1 MILPPHPMKTIFQT
15 VTGAISFSYLLF
27 SSSSTLAETAQTT
40 TIAPEPRAQT
50 TLQAQQSPS
59 NLGDRVNSVS
69 QLRDVQPTDWAFQ
82 ALQSLVERYGV
93 IAGYPNGTY
102 RGNRAMTRYEFAAG
116 LNAALDRINELISA
130 STENIVSREDLAT
143 LQRLQEEFAAEL
155 ATLRGRV
162 DVLEAQTAV
171 LEANQFSTTTK
182 LTGQIIIAANAGG
195 FDGDRIT
202 RTVSIPPNP
211 AQPQGGQAQEIIA
224 NDDPNATLLF
234 RASLDFNTS
243 FTGSDQLLVRID
255 TGSGIDRTNDRGITF
270 ARGIDDTAG
279 FLEPTFGSVLDFSV
293 EPPTT
298 GNIEIGRIVYSFQ
311 PFEDLRVSIGPDIR
325 TTDYIDFN
333 SYAYLSFRDFSTQAF
348 TNNYILFPLSG
359 PTAGAAINWKPGNG
373 PFSVRALYAAAG
385 AFDPSELGQNNVQNV
400 LKAEALFVPLLYPV
414 TPDRLGSDL
423 GLFGDTYQSM
433 VELEYAPSRQF
444 ALRLQY
450 SGGEILDNRYDVFGA
465 NFELA
470 LSPKFAIFGRYG
482 YGSYDNTAFG
492 DINPNYWMAGI
503 AFPDLFTRGALAG
516 FAAGQPFIASEIGN
530 STQTNYE
537 AFYNFPISRNIQVT
551 PLVQV
556 ITNASNQ
563 EDNDTII
570 TGTLRTVFSF

>member
-1 MILPPHPMKTIFQT
+1 MKKFFQT
-15 VTGAISFSYLLF
+15 VTGAISCSYLLF
-27 SSSSTLAETAQTT
+27 SNNSVLAETTLITSETVAQN
-40 TIAPEPRAQT
+40 
-50 TLQAQQSPS
+50 TLQAQQSPG
-59 NLGDRVNSVS
+59 LGDRVNSVS
-69 QLRDVQPTDWAFQ
+69 QLKDVQPTDWAFQ

-116 LNAALDRINELISA
+116 LNAALDRINELVSA
-130 STENIVSREDLAT
+130 STENIVSRQDLAI
-143 LQRLQEEFAAEL
+143 LQRLQEEFATEL

-162 DVLEAQTAV
+162 DALEAQTAV

-182 LTGQIIIAANAGG
+182 LTGQIILAANAGG
-195 FDGDRIT
+195 FSGDRIT
-202 RTVSIPPNP
+202 RTVSVPPNP
-211 AQPQGGQAQEIIA
+211 AQPQGGQAQEVIA
-224 NDDPNATLLF
+224 INDPNATVLF

-243 FTGSDQLLVRID
+243 FTGSDLLLVRMD

-279 FLEPTFGSVLDFSV
+279 FLEPSFGSVLDFSV
-293 EPPTT
+293 EPPTS
-298 GNIEIGRIVYSFQ
+298 GSIEIGRLVYSFQ
-311 PFEDLRVSIGPDIR
+311 PLENLRVSIGPDIR

-373 PFSVRALYAAAG
+373 PLSVRALYAAAG
-385 AFDPSELGQNNVQNV
+385 AFDPGELGQNNAQNA
-400 LKAEALFVPLLYPV
+400 LKAGAQFVPLLYPL
-414 TPDRLGSDL
+414 TPDRFGSDL

-433 VELEYAPSRQF
+433 VEVEYAPSRKF

-470 LSPKFAIFGRYG
+470 LSSKFAIFGRYG